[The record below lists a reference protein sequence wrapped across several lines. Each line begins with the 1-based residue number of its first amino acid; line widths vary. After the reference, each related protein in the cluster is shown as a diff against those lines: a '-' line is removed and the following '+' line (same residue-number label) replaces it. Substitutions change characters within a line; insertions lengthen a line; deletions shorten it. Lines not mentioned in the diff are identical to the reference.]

1 MKLLLRTGM
10 VLAGTIMASWSVLML
25 HYSNLTPAWLRN
37 AAAAAYV
44 ALAAA
49 LALIALSNRG
59 KRPLALAVFAAIWL
73 ALVVWFRFIPPSNTR
88 DWQPDVARPARARIE
103 GDRATIGNVRNF
115 AYRSESDFDVRWD
128 TRVYDLNELDG
139 YDLLFVYWGSPAIA
153 HTMVSFRFHDAAEK
167 GRYRFLAISIEVRK
181 ERSESYST
189 LAGFFRQYEL
199 YYVVADERDVVGLRT
214 NYRGEDVYLYRTQ
227 ADAKRARALLIDY
240 LQTVNELSSKPR
252 WYNALTDNC
261 TNGILYHVE
270 AVAGTLPY
278 TWEILLSGYSDR
290 YAYKAG
296 SFGNTL
302 AFEAL
307 KRRSRINEAARGQ
320 DRDARFSSIIRRNLP
335 GYERASAVVS
345 RQAAQ

>member
-1 MKLLLRTGM
+1 M

-37 AAAAAYV
+37 ASAGAYAAV
-44 ALAAA
+44 AAA

-59 KRPLALAVFAAIWL
+59 RRPLAIAAFVAIWV

-88 DWQPDVARPARARIE
+88 EWQADVARPARAHVE
-103 GDRATIGNVRNF
+103 GHRATIENVRNF

-153 HTMVSFRFHDAAEK
+153 HTMVSFRFRDAGAED
-167 GRYRFLAISIEVRK
+167 RYRFLPISIEVRK
-181 ERSESYST
+181 ERAESYST

-199 YYVVADERDVVGLRT
+199 YYLVADERDVVGLRT
-214 NYRGEDVYLYRTQ
+214 NYRGEDVYLYRTR
-227 ADAKRARALLIDY
+227 ADAKRARALLLDY
-240 LQTVNELSSKPR
+240 LKTVNELSSKPR

-261 TNGILYHVE
+261 TNGILFHVE
-270 AVAGTLPY
+270 AVAGALPY

-296 SFGNTL
+296 SFGNALT
-302 AFEAL
+302 FEAL
-307 KRRSRINEAARGQ
+307 KRRSRINAAARGH
-320 DRDARFSSIIRRNLP
+320 DRDARFSSIIRRDLP

-345 RQAAQ
+345 QAAQ